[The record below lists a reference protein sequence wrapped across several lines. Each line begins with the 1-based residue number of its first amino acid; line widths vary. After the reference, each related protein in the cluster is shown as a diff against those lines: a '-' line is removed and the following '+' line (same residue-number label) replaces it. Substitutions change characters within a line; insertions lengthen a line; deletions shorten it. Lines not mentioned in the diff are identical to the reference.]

1 MATTTLRETPLASAH
16 RKLSARMV
24 DFAGWNMPVQY
35 KSIVIEHM
43 ATRERLGIF
52 DVSHMGEF
60 LVTGDKAADFVQYV
74 IANDVNRL
82 TEPNRALYSQLCY
95 EDGGT
100 VDDLIVYRRKDNF
113 MLVVNASN
121 IEKDFAWLKSHAGK
135 FGVTLTDLSDDTGLI
150 ALQGPQAVPLLA
162 EIAGDFV
169 SSLPSFGYGEATVDG
184 VSFSFGRTGYTGE
197 DGFEIFV
204 PAAKVEWLWNTL
216 LERGA
221 GRGIEPCGLGA
232 RDTLRLEAGLPLY
245 GHELEKD
252 ITPIESG
259 LGWSVKPEKGD
270 FIGREVLAKQKAGK
284 ELTKEEK
291 AVLSVGA
298 DWVADSIRI
307 RDRDFAKFKEQN
319 DPRNYYKT
327 SDRTVRYTDKEI
339 AEMTA
344 QEEGKLRAA
353 AEKQAKAEAEQA
365 RQAELE
371 KQRQAAEL
379 ETQRQAELEKQR
391 QAAELETQRQAE
403 LERQRALAAAIERNV
418 PSDAIVGKAL
428 VQSELGKDTDA
439 PAVRNAMK
447 AFVTQEIAAGTLKP
461 ENLNAPYPRVGA
473 AFVGTGAVTA
483 QEFQA
488 AIDQQ
493 NKLREADPNKQAPQI
508 GAILLETFKNDP
520 AKVAKIKKASN
531 FYDVMKKLAEEEA
544 AAQAAKK

>member
-35 KSIVIEHM
+35 KSIVTEHM

-135 FGVTLTDLSDDTGLI
+135 FGVTLTDLSDETGLI

-169 SSLPSFGYGEATVDG
+169 ASLPSFGYGEATVDG

-204 PAAKVEWLWNTL
+204 PATKVEWLWNTL

-270 FIGREVLAKQKAGK
+270 FIGREVLAKQKAGELSRQIVCLKAEGKALPRQGYAVFDGDREVGKITSGSQGIYVGYPIAFAMVPK
-284 ELTKEEK
+284 ELTKVGTE
-291 AVLSVGA
+291 LSIA
-298 DWVADSIRI
+298 I
-307 RDRDFAKFKEQN
+307 RD
-319 DPRNYYKT
+319 T
-327 SDRTVRYTDKEI
+327 
-339 AEMTA
+339 
-344 QEEGKLRAA
+344 
-353 AEKQAKAEAEQA
+353 
-365 RQAELE
+365 
-371 KQRQAAEL
+371 
-379 ETQRQAELEKQR
+379 
-391 QAAELETQRQAE
+391 
-403 LERQRALAAAIERNV
+403 
-418 PSDAIVGKAL
+418 
-428 VQSELGKDTDA
+428 
-439 PAVRNAMK
+439 
-447 AFVTQEIAAGTLKP
+447 
-461 ENLNAPYPRVGA
+461 RV
-473 AFVGTGAVTA
+473 
-483 QEFQA
+483 
-488 AIDQQ
+488 
-493 NKLREADPNKQAPQI
+493 
-508 GAILLETFKNDP
+508 P
-520 AKVAKIKKASN
+520 AKVVTRPWYKRKK
-531 FYDVMKKLAEEEA
+531 
-544 AAQAAKK
+544 

>member
-1 MATTTLRETPLASAH
+1 MQPPESEYAKSYLFPQFPSEVFAMGSDRAVEVPPTGMLTNADGKKVLVDMTDPKVVRTAGTQVADGDPYAYSGAPEDGKTGDRRIKDPYGYSGSPEDQPI
-16 RKLSARMV
+16 KLSPEVEAKIKEQAAAYQKKLE
-24 DFAGWNMPVQY
+24 DNNFHFGFNKTEGPWNA
-35 KSIVIEHM
+35 I
-43 ATRERLGIF
+43 ERLR
-52 DVSHMGEF
+52 
-60 LVTGDKAADFVQYV
+60 
-74 IANDVNRL
+74 ND
-82 TEPNRALYSQLCY
+82 A
-95 EDGGT
+95 
-100 VDDLIVYRRKDNF
+100 
-113 MLVVNASN
+113 
-121 IEKDFAWLKSHAGK
+121 
-135 FGVTLTDLSDDTGLI
+135 
-150 ALQGPQAVPLLA
+150 
-162 EIAGDFV
+162 
-169 SSLPSFGYGEATVDG
+169 
-184 VSFSFGRTGYTGE
+184 
-197 DGFEIFV
+197 
-204 PAAKVEWLWNTL
+204 
-216 LERGA
+216 
-221 GRGIEPCGLGA
+221 
-232 RDTLRLEAGLPLY
+232 
-245 GHELEKD
+245 
-252 ITPIESG
+252 
-259 LGWSVKPEKGD
+259 
-270 FIGREVLAKQKAGK
+270 LAKQKAGK